1 MFFGLAARKP
11 QHIRKKKTHWK
22 TKQKMAFEVFLCIG
36 VFRGRKEA
44 VALFLTLGLGWSL
57 ESTYFLIH
65 ILRKKKNLCLIPR
78 QGVLV
83 LNLIFRK
90 EKVAKFKRDTYMK
103 KRKYEQVRKAKLYPI
118 LS

>member
-1 MFFGLAARKP
+1 M
-11 QHIRKKKTHWK
+11 
-22 TKQKMAFEVFLCIG
+22 
-36 VFRGRKEA
+36 
-44 VALFLTLGLGWSL
+44 
-57 ESTYFLIH
+57 
-65 ILRKKKNLCLIPR
+65 
-78 QGVLV
+78 LV